1 MEFVCALFFAIGP
14 SRLFNAAIGFLLLS
28 GMTQVN
34 LLLRGNRK
42 IVPVIYIGFV
52 GFTAAY
58 YMRYRVS

>member
-1 MEFVCALFFAIGP
+1 
-14 SRLFNAAIGFLLLS
+14 LS